1 MSKPNCQIK
10 WFLIITIFELL
21 GMLNLSS
28 CSKILDEVGQED
40 IQLPTSA
47 AKNIKDLISYFEVV
61 ELINSTHSSNGIN
74 RVNFDSLE
82 RKINCQLEIIDSLFS
97 DGDGYQYK
105 VIFPKKTKIDVSVQN
120 YDGLTRFGTFL
131 VDLNFNYRELN
142 AQSTVT
148 IDSTDQC
155 FIGKSDGE
163 LTQIWGSVKFQRFV
177 TNKINLLFNQVYF
190 SRKNLIHQ
198 LTGSFDLIWLAG
210 ETSDGIENDNI
221 VFSGSGTGVYIN
233 DAYRWKTNLAIEKN
247 YELGCESNLIKGILQ
262 IEPTSNDKVFKIDF
276 DPFNNKSCD
285 SIIKIYILGKE
296 YEVNI

>member
-1 MSKPNCQIK
+1 MLKPLGKIK
-10 WFLIITIFELL
+10 LTLIVTILGLL
-21 GMLNLSS
+21 GVLNLTS
-28 CSKILDEVGQED
+28 CSKILDEVEPED
-40 IQLPTSA
+40 IQLPTST

-82 RKINCQLEIIDSLFS
+82 RKINCKLEIIDSLIS

-105 VIFPKKTKIDVSVQN
+105 VIFPKKNSINPSNIN
-120 YDGLTRFGTFL
+120 YDGQSRFGSFV

-142 AQSTVT
+142 AKSLIT
-148 IDSTDQC
+148 IDSSNQC

-163 LTQIWGSVKFQRFV
+163 LTQIWGSVKFERFV
-177 TNKINLLFNQVYF
+177 TNKVNFTFNKVYF
-190 SRKNLIHQ
+190 LRKNVQYQ
-198 LTGSFDLIWLAG
+198 LTGSFDINWLVG
-210 ETSDGIENDNI
+210 ETTDGIENDNI
-221 VFSGSGTGVYIN
+221 AFSGSGTGIYMNEVF
-233 DAYRWKTNLAIEKN
+233 RWKTNLAVEKN
-247 YELGCESNLIKGILQ
+247 YEFGCEANLVKGILQ
-262 IEPTSNDKVFKIDF
+262 IEPISNDKVFKVDF

>member
-10 WFLIITIFELL
+10 WFLIITIFGLL

-82 RKINCQLEIIDSLFS
+82 RKINCNLEIIDSLIS

-105 VIFPKKTKIDVSVQN
+105 VIFPKKTKIDASVQN

-221 VFSGSGTGVYIN
+221 AFSGSGIGVYIN